1 MTTVTEIM
9 RLAEQYDLPEEVMEL
24 ILKQVYR
31 WPQPKVDEQG
41 YVISKVKNIHQ
52 CYKKGLVLDNA
63 PDNLSLVLHWQSRH
77 PLLPYKYCERRV
89 CMWKPEYYDMKP
101 DITGMT
107 KWVGECRL
115 VRDNPVWGVGW
126 SLLKDVD
133 RRSDEWIGF
142 KSWVQT
148 HPAFISQDFRWERK
162 TAKVLSKHWFKYELA
177 LAYPTLYG
185 KNGWAKKIK

>member
-1 MTTVTEIM
+1 MTTITEIM
-9 RLAEQYDLPEEVMEL
+9 RLAGHYDLPEEVLEL

-31 WPQPKVDEQG
+31 WTPPKVDGQG
-41 YVISKVKNIHQ
+41 YVVSKVKNTHK
-52 CYKKGLVLDNA
+52 CPVDLVLENVVNPFDQWIGQHIARVPAA
-63 PDNLSLVLHWQSRH
+63 PAAT
-77 PLLPYKYCERRV
+77 RRV
-89 CMWKPEYYDMKP
+89 CLWKPEYYDMKP

-107 KWVGECRL
+107 KWVGEGTRS
-115 VRDNPVWGVGW
+115 RDNPVWGVGW
-126 SLLKDVD
+126 MLLKGVD

-148 HPAFISQDFRWERK
+148 HSAFISQDFRWERK